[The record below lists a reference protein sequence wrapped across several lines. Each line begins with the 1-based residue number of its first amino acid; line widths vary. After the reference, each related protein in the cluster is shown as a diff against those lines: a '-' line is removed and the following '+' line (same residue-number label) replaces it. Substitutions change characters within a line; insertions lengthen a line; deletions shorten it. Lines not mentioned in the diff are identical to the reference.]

1 MSRREIRLGDVV
13 GRKVYDVD
21 GRPIGRVEELLA
33 EIELHE
39 RGGGNDYVVVEVHVG
54 AYGALEALAGSRF
67 ARHLLRRIGP
77 LGRHRHRRIPWT
89 LMDLSDPLMPRIRCR
104 ESELPVGG

>member
-1 MSRREIRLGDVV
+1 MSREVRLSDIV

-21 GRPIGRVEELLA
+21 GRSVGRVEELLA

-39 RGGGNDYVVVEVHVG
+39 RGNDYVVVEVHVG
-54 AYGALEALAGSRF
+54 AFGALEALAGSRF

-77 LGRHRHRRIPWT
+77 LGPYRHRRIPWT
-89 LMDLSDPLMPRIRCR
+89 LMDFSDPLTPRIRCR
-104 ESELPVGG
+104 ESELPIGG